1 MFQQSRQVI
10 SEMPLPDFIL
20 CVFETVLCVSF
31 SLETSSLVTVR
42 NYLPKS
48 SFESKVKKYGLLL
61 IVFPVKISSPQ
72 CAFSMLLQY
81 FYFVVAC
88 EVPLNSFWYLKAT
101 VPKIVT

>member
-61 IVFPVKISSPQ
+61 IVFPVKISSLQ

-88 EVPLNSFWYLKAT
+88 EVLLNSFWYLKAT